1 LRCIARTVFDDSL
14 HVATFRSD
22 QPPRHL
28 EVFLVIYLDIEAAR
42 VLDAVAVL
50 FVGETRLLLNLGWSG
65 HSATRLAT
73 RLWLCIF
80 VLLVNIIR
88 LEQITLRRR
97 WLHLLGRFLFCVVL
111 AATAYTSLLAGVF
124 AVAFLGGGRL
134 LLLLSILLLF
144 SACLLRLQIR
154 VHVLYGDPLHAQDH
168 VVLHQVMVVHSLLGE
183 VGGDEVQVGHHSEL
197 FIVA

>member
-1 LRCIARTVFDDSL
+1 MNTNLSLFSFD
-14 HVATFRSD
+14 VRSYSGRV
-22 QPPRHL
+22 QHYK
-28 EVFLVIYLDIEAAR
+28 VVNR
-42 VLDAVAVL
+42 VLSDDICHM
-50 FVGETRLLLNLGWSG
+50 GCRLL
-65 HSATRLAT
+65 TTLA
-73 RLWLCIF
+73 
-80 VLLVNIIR
+80 
-88 LEQITLRRR
+88 
-97 WLHLLGRFLFCVVL
+97 VVL